1 VTVPV
6 PPDRLPPP
14 GTAEIAEY
22 GGHVVWV
29 DQLRDDTGKQV
40 RVVLENHSG
49 RTTLLPIEPARELD
63 LGPGPDGAPTAV
75 YVRCTPGCT
84 IWRYS
89 LTTRRERATTPG
101 RRPTIWGD
109 RIAYVRGRD
118 VRLRTGSHPA
128 RVLALRLTDPDDLEL
143 GPKQL
148 AYTALADTGEGN
160 GALQLRL
167 HGLSSGR
174 DQLLDSGVIGEG
186 DSTGF
191 NGLLFQSNG
200 IYWQRAHRS
209 ACTVRI
215 TTIGFYDVR
224 RARKRIIDRPFGPVS
239 VRRAPAA
246 APETP
251 ESEGCGQDG

>member
-1 VTVPV
+1 MTVPV

-22 GGHVVWV
+22 GSHVVW
-29 DQLRDDTGKQV
+29 DDTLRDDTGKQV
-40 RVVLENHSG
+40 RVVLDHRNG
-49 RTTLLPIEPARELD
+49 RTTLLPIKPARELD
-63 LGPGPDGAPTAV
+63 IGPGPQGSPVAV
-75 YVRCTPGCT
+75 YVRCRPGCRV
-84 IWRYS
+84 WLYS
-89 LTTRRERATTPG
+89 FTSKRERPLFPG
-101 RRPTIWGD
+101 RRPTVWGS
-109 RIAYVRGRD
+109 RIAYLHGRD
-118 VRLRTGSHPA
+118 VRLRGGGA
-128 RVLALRLTDPDDLEL
+128 QKVVALRLTDVDDLEL
-143 GPKQL
+143 GSKQL

-160 GALQLRL
+160 GTLQLRL

-191 NGLLFQSNG
+191 NGLLFERNG
-200 IYWQRAHRS
+200 LYWQRAHRS

-215 TTIGFYDVR
+215 TTLGFYDVR
-224 RARKRIIDRPFGPVS
+224 RARKRVIDRPFGPLS